1 MVHLATFLRLFSF
14 MHIRDGI
21 LGPEVCLVAGSI
33 SLGAITYSLRR
44 LRVDLEDRAVPL
56 TGMLAALVF
65 AGQMVN
71 FPLLGLPVSGHL
83 LGGVL
88 AAVMLGPWAGCLAI
102 SMVLIVQA
110 VLFSD
115 GGLLSLGAN
124 VLNMAVVGAWGGYA
138 VYATVRRL
146 LGNGAAATVCAAVIA
161 AWLSVLAAA
170 ALFCVEFVCS
180 SHSQGFDLR
189 GVLSLMVLY
198 HALIGVGE
206 ALITGAVL
214 SFVLA
219 RRADLVPTL
228 SPVGPVG
235 TIGGVAASGLVAAL
249 AVAAILAPF
258 KSEWPDG
265 LDKVSQSLGFAKLE
279 TERPALVFDDYAAPV
294 TEVAWW
300 PGLSVSVAGV
310 VGTLVVFAG
319 AMLLA
324 VATRWNIAPVP
335 VVDGTHGD

>member
-1 MVHLATFLRLFSF
+1 

-21 LGPEVCLVAGSI
+21 LAPEVCLVAGAI
-33 SLGAITYSLRR
+33 SLGAIAFSLRR
-44 LRVDLEDRAVPL
+44 LRLDLEDRAVPL
-56 TGMLAALVF
+56 TGMMAALVF

-102 SMVLIVQA
+102 AMVLIVQA

-124 VLNMAVVGAWGGYA
+124 VLNMGVVGAWGGYA
-138 VYATVRRL
+138 VYSTIRRL
-146 LGNGAAATVCAAVIA
+146 LGNGTAATVSAAVIA

-180 SHSQGFDLR
+180 SRPDVDLR

-214 SFVLA
+214 AFVLA

-228 SPVGPVG
+228 NPIGPVK
-235 TIGGVAASGLVAAL
+235 TVGGFAASGLIAAL

-258 KSEWPDG
+258 KSELPDG
-265 LDKVSQSLGFAKLE
+265 LDAVSQTLGFDTLE
-279 TERPALVFDDYAAPV
+279 TDRPALVLDDYALPV
-294 TEVAWW
+294 PGVSWW
-300 PGLSVSVAGV
+300 PGLSVSVAGIM
-310 VGTLVVFAG
+310 GTLVVFAG
-319 AMLLA
+319 AIVLA
-324 VATRWNIAPVP
+324 GVTRRHTAPVP
-335 VVDGTHGD
+335 VVDGPHGR

>member
-1 MVHLATFLRLFSF
+1 

-21 LGPEVCLVAGSI
+21 LGPEVCLVAGAI
-33 SLGAITYSLRR
+33 SLGAIGYSLRR
-44 LRVDLEDRAVPL
+44 LRLDLEDRAVPL

-102 SMVLIVQA
+102 AMVLIVQA
-110 VLFSD
+110 LLFSD

-124 VLNMAVVGAWGGYA
+124 ILNMGVVGAWGGYA

-146 LGNGAAATVCAAVIA
+146 LGNGAAATVSAAVIS

-170 ALFCVEFVCS
+170 TLFCIEFLCS
-180 SHSQGFDLR
+180 SHSAGFDSR

-198 HALIGVGE
+198 HAFIGVGE

-214 SFVLA
+214 AFVLA
-219 RRADLVPTL
+219 RRPDLIPT
-228 SPVGPVG
+228 PQPAGPIRTVGG
-235 TIGGVAASGLVAAL
+235 FAATGLVAAL
-249 AVAAILAPF
+249 AIAAILSPF
-258 KSEWPDG
+258 KSEFPDG
-265 LDKVSQSLGFAKLE
+265 LDAVSEQLGFATLE
-279 TERPALVFDDYAAPV
+279 TERPPLVLEDYAVPAP
-294 TEVAWW
+294 EVAWW
-300 PGLSVSVAGV
+300 PGLSVSVAGIL
-310 VGTLVVFAG
+310 GTLVVFAG
-319 AMLLA
+319 AIGLA
-324 VATRWNIAPVP
+324 GVTRRHAAPVV
-335 VVDGTHGD
+335 VVDGGHGR

>member
-1 MVHLATFLRLFSF
+1 

-21 LGPEVCLVAGSI
+21 LAPEVCLLAGVVSVGAVA
-33 SLGAITYSLRR
+33 YSLRR
-44 LRVDLEDRAVPL
+44 LRLDLEDRAVPL

-71 FPLLGLPVSGHL
+71 FPLFGLPVSGHL

-102 SMVLIVQA
+102 TMVLVVQA

-124 VLNMAVVGAWGGYA
+124 VLNMGVVGAWGGYA
-138 VYATVRRL
+138 VYSSLRRMW
-146 LGNGAAATVCAAVIA
+146 GSSPAATVASAVVA

-170 ALFCVEFVCS
+170 MLFCAEFGVS
-180 SHSQGFDLR
+180 SRAGGFDPR
-189 GVLSLMVLY
+189 GVFTMMVLY

-214 SFVLA
+214 AFVLS
-219 RRADLVPTL
+219 RRADLVPAPTPT
-228 SPVGPVG
+228 SSAR
-235 TIGGVAASGLVAAL
+235 TAGGFVAAGLVGAL
-249 AVAAILAPF
+249 AIASLLAPF

-265 LDKVSQSLGFAKLE
+265 LDAVSQRIGFASLE
-279 TERPALVFDDYAAPV
+279 KERPPLVLGDYEVPAPNV
-294 TEVAWW
+294 NWW
-300 PGLSVSVAGV
+300 PGLSVSLAGIL
-310 VGTLVVFAG
+310 GTTVVFVG
-319 AMLLA
+319 AIALA
-324 VATRWNIAPVP
+324 EITRRHAIPVP
-335 VVDGTHGD
+335 IAQTHHSQP

>member
-1 MVHLATFLRLFSF
+1 

-21 LGPEVCLVAGSI
+21 LAPEVCLVAGAL

-44 LRVDLEDRAVPL
+44 LRFDLEDRAVPL
-56 TGMLAALVF
+56 TGMMAAIVF

-71 FPLLGLPVSGHL
+71 FPLFGLPVSGHL

-115 GGLLSLGAN
+115 GGLMSLGAN
-124 VLNMAVVGAWGGYA
+124 ILNMGVVGAWGGYA
-138 VYATVRRL
+138 VYATIRRM
-146 LGNGAAATVCAAVIA
+146 LGNGAAATVSASVIA
-161 AWLSVLAAA
+161 AWFSVLGAA
-170 ALFCVEFVCS
+170 ALFCAEFLCS
-180 SHSQGFDLR
+180 SRSAGVDPR

-198 HALIGVGE
+198 HSLIGVGE

-219 RRADLVPTL
+219 RRADLVPTPNAPG
-228 SPVGPVG
+228 SVG
-235 TIGGVAASGLVAAL
+235 TIGRFAATGLMAAL

-258 KSEWPDG
+258 KSESPDG
-265 LDKVSQSLGFAKLE
+265 LDAAAQNLQFDKLE
-279 TERPALVFDDYAAPV
+279 IERPALILDDYAMPV
-294 TEVAWW
+294 PQPVWW
-300 PGLSVSVAGV
+300 PALPVSVAGI
-310 VGTLVVFAG
+310 VGTLVVFVGAIVLAG
-319 AMLLA
+319 
-324 VATRWNIAPVP
+324 VTRRNMVP
-335 VVDGTHGD
+335 IRVVDGSHGQ

>member
-1 MVHLATFLRLFSF
+1 

-21 LGPEVCLVAGSI
+21 LGPEVCLVAGAI
-33 SLGAITYSLRR
+33 SLGAIAYSLRR

-138 VYATVRRL
+138 VYSTIRRQ
-146 LGNGAAATVCAAVIA
+146 LGNGTAATVSSAVIA

-180 SHSQGFDLR
+180 THSQGFDSR
-189 GVLSLMVLY
+189 GVLGLMVLY
-198 HALIGVGE
+198 HAIIGVGE

-214 SFVLA
+214 AFVLA

-228 SPVGPVG
+228 NPVGAVG
-235 TIGGVAASGLVAAL
+235 TVGGFAATGLVAAL

-258 KSEWPDG
+258 KSELPDG
-265 LDKVSQSLGFAKLE
+265 LDAVSERLGFSKLE
-279 TERPALVFDDYAAPV
+279 TERPALVFDDYAVPV
-294 TEVAWW
+294 PEVAWW
-300 PGLSVSVAGV
+300 PSLSVSVAGV
-310 VGTLVVFAG
+310 LGTLVVFAG
-319 AMLLA
+319 AILLA
-324 VATRWNIAPVP
+324 VATRRQMATVP
-335 VVDGTHGD
+335 VVDGPHGG

>member
-1 MVHLATFLRLFSF
+1 

-21 LGPEVCLVAGSI
+21 LAPEVCLVAGAI
-33 SLGAITYSLRR
+33 SLGAIASSLRR
-44 LRVDLEDRAVPL
+44 LRLDLEDRAVPV
-56 TGMLAALVF
+56 TGMMAALVF

-102 SMVLIVQA
+102 AMVLIVQA

-124 VLNMAVVGAWGGYA
+124 VLNMGVVGAWGGYA
-138 VYATVRRL
+138 VYSTIRRL
-146 LGNGAAATVCAAVIA
+146 FGNGTAATVSAAVIA

-180 SHSQGFDLR
+180 SRSGVDLR
-189 GVLSLMVLY
+189 GVLGLMVLY

-214 SFVLA
+214 AFVLA
-219 RRADLVPTL
+219 RRADLVPAL
-228 SPVGPVG
+228 APIGPVR
-235 TIGGVAASGLVAAL
+235 TAGGFAVTGFVVAL

-258 KSEWPDG
+258 KSDYPDG
-265 LDKVSQSLGFAKLE
+265 LDAVSQKLGFDTLE
-279 TERPALVFDDYAAPV
+279 TERPPLVLEDYAVPV
-294 TEVAWW
+294 PAMSWW
-300 PGLSVSVAGV
+300 PGLSVSVAGIL
-310 VGTLVVFAG
+310 GTVVVFAG
-319 AMLLA
+319 ALVLA
-324 VATRWNIAPVP
+324 GVTRRHTASIH
-335 VVDGTHGD
+335 VVDGSHGR